1 MKNPV
6 YGWEQ
11 PYFEQIQKEILIYTD
26 QTFFD
31 GFSNLIAEK
40 KGDKTILV
48 AFPASE
54 NALLVNEIFP
64 DGKVGYSPLFQ
75 TPDTFSN
82 ERVLSVGG
90 RQGLVDAKEN
100 KLDFGV
106 SDPKGAS
113 RIVKK
118 GDVLYVKP
126 LCETLGDSYITNQ
139 IAYFFKQIFVDFLK
153 KSNLKIS
160 VAFLRE
166 QKKGAHALGLHYP
179 SEEAYFV
186 TLMEDLPDEICLLKK
201 EGDFISPMSLPDLTV
216 AVSKEMKTPA
226 NSYFLSSGCSNVA
239 GIALKA
245 TKLPNGHY
253 KIKKSAVDKLFS
265 FLEQQ
270 ATNGASL

>member
-11 PYFEQIQKEILIYTD
+11 PYLEQIKKEILIYTD

-40 KGDKTILV
+40 KGDKKILV
-48 AFPASE
+48 GFCASE

-64 DGKVGYSPLFQ
+64 DGTVGYCPLWE
-75 TPDTFSN
+75 TADTFSN
-82 ERVLSVGG
+82 ERVLSPAG
-90 RQGLVDAKEN
+90 RQGLINHKEK
-100 KLDFGV
+100 KLDFGT
-106 SDPKGAS
+106 SDVKATA

-118 GDVLYVKP
+118 GDVVYVKP
-126 LCETLGDSYITNQ
+126 LCETLGDSYITNE
-139 IAYFFKQIFVDFLK
+139 IPYFFKQIFVDFIK
-153 KSNLKIS
+153 KTNTKVS

-166 QKKGAHALGLHYP
+166 TKKGAHALGIHYP
-179 SEEAYFV
+179 AEEAYFV
-186 TLMEDLPDEICLLKK
+186 TCMEELPAEVCFLKK
-201 EGDFISPMSLPDLTV
+201 EGDFISSAELPTLPT

-226 NSYFLSSGCSNVA
+226 NTYFLSGGCTHTA

-253 KIKKSAVDKLFS
+253 KIKKSAVEQLFA
-265 FLEQQ
+265 FLKTR
-270 ATNGASL
+270 ATDGASL